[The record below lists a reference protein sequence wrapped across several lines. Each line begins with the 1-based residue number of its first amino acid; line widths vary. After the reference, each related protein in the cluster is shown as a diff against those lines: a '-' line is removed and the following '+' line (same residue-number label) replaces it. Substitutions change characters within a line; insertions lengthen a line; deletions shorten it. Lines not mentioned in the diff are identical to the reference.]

1 MRPEMP
7 LEGVI
12 KPPGYG
18 PNTPGSQ
25 RLIAIGRENGINF
38 TYKSAKFPNTVQS
51 HCSLEYALEK
61 DPTGK
66 KQNQLQ
72 ELLFETYFTDGA
84 ELCAEKISQLAAV
97 VGLDSAEVKS
107 FITDP
112 DNMSKV
118 KEKASAYSANG
129 VNGVPAFIMNGK
141 LTFSG
146 AQGVENFIQMFDL
159 IVKQTGDAALL

>member
-1 MRPEMP
+1 MP
-7 LEGVI
+7 IEGVI

-25 RLIAIGRENGINF
+25 RLIAVGRENGINF

-61 DPTGK
+61 DPSGK

-72 ELLFETYFTDGA
+72 ELLFKTYFTDGV
-84 ELCAEKISQLAAV
+84 ELCAEKIAQLAAT
-97 VGLDSAEVKS
+97 VGLDLGEVKS

-112 DNMSKV
+112 DNMNRV
-118 KEKASAYSANG
+118 KEKASGYSANG

-146 AQGVENFIQMFDL
+146 AQDVENFVQMFDL
-159 IVKQTGDAALL
+159 IAKRTGSAAVL